1 VDDVKDGCAVRIPPA
16 KDGDVPITR
25 QTCERLTAGLVRLV
39 RTGRHLGHTAAAD
52 LYGDLPP
59 TGWALLGPLE
69 KLGEQRCGALADQLG
84 VDVSVASRQVSAL
97 ERAGYVLRRPDPLDG
112 RASLI
117 SLSGKGAAALTRIR
131 ELRGQWARR
140 ALDGWSEDDARRFTE
155 LLERLADDLDRAG
168 RGRSPRLRAAAPLA
182 G

>member
-1 VDDVKDGCAVRIPPA
+1 
-16 KDGDVPITR
+16 VPITR
-25 QTCERLTAGLVRLV
+25 QTCERLTAGVVRLV

-52 LYGDLPP
+52 LYGDLPS
-59 TGWALLGPLE
+59 TGWALLVPLE

-117 SLSGKGAAALTRIR
+117 SLSDEGVAAMARIR
-131 ELRGQWARR
+131 ELRGQWALG
-140 ALDGWSEDDARRFTE
+140 ALDSWSEDDARRFTE

-168 RGRSPRLRAAAPLA
+168 RARSPRPRAAAPLA